1 MAEDTKKFS
10 FDKFVKNF
18 QERDKRKINRQK
30 EYVEAHKDSPTREYN
45 RLYRELWQNR
55 VRWTKK

>member
-18 QERDKRKINRQK
+18 QERDQKKINRQK
-30 EYVEAHKDSPTREYN
+30 EYVEAHKDSPAREYH

-55 VRWTKK
+55 VRWNKK